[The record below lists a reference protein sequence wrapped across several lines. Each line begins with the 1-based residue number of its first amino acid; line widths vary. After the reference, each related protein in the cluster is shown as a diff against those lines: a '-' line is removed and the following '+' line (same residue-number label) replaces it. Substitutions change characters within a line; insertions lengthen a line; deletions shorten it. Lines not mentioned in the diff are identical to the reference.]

1 MTIDFTKAF
10 FQFLKMIFVFL
21 FPFMLPFL
29 ILFGIIFILTIIR
42 YFYVMKREHVI
53 LKRSEFSHEKKV
65 SFFKKLFV
73 QLPDVLARDLL
84 NKDPDRFN
92 KWGIHMICGQQG
104 TGKTITA
111 VYLMQEWKRQFP
123 GSKIYTNIEYKY
135 QDGSCDDLADIID
148 HNNGKYGCINLIDEI
163 QTWLSCYD
171 RKVPPQVLS
180 EISQQRKQNKALI
193 GTSQIFSKVSPSLR
207 EQTHFVYL
215 PHTFFGCLT
224 FVLTSEERFYNKDKK
239 KFVKYT
245 GMFFFVHTKK
255 LRDSYDTLR
264 KVERYK
270 DTGFEKNNFLDD
282 VDD

>member
-10 FQFLKMIFVFL
+10 IQFVKIILSFI
-21 FPFMLPFL
+21 FPFILPFIIILVFIL
-29 ILFGIIFILTIIR
+29 ILTLFQYVFI
-42 YFYVMKREHVI
+42 MNREHVI
-53 LKRSEFSHEKKV
+53 LKHSSFKHVKKDTI
-65 SFFKKLFV
+65 FKKLFI

-84 NKDPDRFN
+84 NRDPDRFN

-104 TGKTITA
+104 SGKTVTA

-123 GSKIYTNIEYKY
+123 GAKIYTNIEYKY

-171 RKVPPQVLS
+171 RKIPPQVLS

-193 GTSQIFSKVSPSLR
+193 GTSQIFSKVSPALR

-215 PHTFFGCLT
+215 PHTFLGCFT
-224 FVLTSEERFYNKDKK
+224 VVLTSEERFYNKDKK
-239 KFVKYT
+239 KFTKYT
-245 GMFFFVHTKK
+245 GVFFFVHTKK
-255 LRDSYDTLR
+255 IRDSYDTLR

-270 DTGFEKNNFLDD
+270 ETGFEKNDFLDN